1 MTIMPYALMSPA
13 KAAFLIF
20 IVSLLTILGAF
31 IFEYNGYP
39 PCPLCLMQRW
49 AYYAAMP
56 LALITAM
63 LAQRNAGPVGL
74 LLALIG
80 LIFAAN
86 SIFGIYHSG
95 IEWGFW
101 PGPATCSVTVM
112 PTGLPKLGNE
122 PIISCSEAALRIF
135 GLSLAGWNAVICA
148 GLAAVAFHAARNVPA
163 RNIYGSSSV
172 SQ

>member
-1 MTIMPYALMSPA
+1 MTPQ
-13 KAAFLIF
+13 KAALLIF

-56 LALITAM
+56 LALIVTL

-101 PGPATCSVTVM
+101 PGPDTCSGGDVTS
-112 PTGLPKLGNE
+112 GLPNIGNE
-122 PIISCSEAALRIF
+122 PVISCEEAAIRIL

-148 GLAAVAFHAARNVPA
+148 GLAAVAFYAARSVPA

>member
-1 MTIMPYALMSPA
+1 MMTPL
-13 KAAFLIF
+13 KAALLIF
-20 IVSLLTILGAF
+20 IVSLLTIIGAF
-31 IFEYNGYP
+31 IFEYNGYA
-39 PCPLCLMQRW
+39 PCPLCLQQRW

-56 LALITAM
+56 LALIAALM
-63 LAQRNAGPVGL
+63 AQRNAGPLSL
-74 LLALIG
+74 LFMLIG

-95 IEWGFW
+95 VEWGFW
-101 PGPATCSVTVM
+101 PGPGTCAGELTG
-112 PTGLPKLGNE
+112 GLPELGND
-122 PIISCSEAALRIF
+122 PVISCEEAAIRIL

-148 GLAAVAFHAARNVPA
+148 ALAVFAFYAARNVPS

>member
-1 MTIMPYALMSPA
+1 VMTPQ
-13 KAAFLIF
+13 KAALLIF

-56 LALITAM
+56 LALVVAL

-101 PGPATCSVTVM
+101 PGPDTCSGGDVTR
-112 PTGLPKLGNE
+112 GLPKIGNE
-122 PIISCSEAALRIF
+122 PVISCSEAAIRIF

-148 GLAAVAFHAARNVPA
+148 GLAAVAFHAARSVPS